1 MQRDD
6 QALGAVGLRPGS
18 ASARAAVATTTRAA
32 GGALSIGHGATPMTP
47 AG

>member
-18 ASARAAVATTTRAA
+18 ASARAAATTTTRAA
-32 GGALSIGHGATPMTP
+32 GGALSAGYGATPVP
-47 AG
+47 LAG